1 MRYIKYLKVAT
12 LYLHIVMW
20 LMVYLVESVVYNE
33 LDVMLLSTKNLPKI
47 YYIDSIGDFRQT

>member
-12 LYLHIVMW
+12 LYLYIVMW

-47 YYIDSIGDFRQT
+47 YLK